1 MKRKQT
7 KTTGTEKYTDM
18 EPHLRNTK
26 ITCEW
31 RYPWSKTAVCG
42 TRLTPAEVK
51 FCDNTDEFTGAFYCY
66 GHQKQFKELKT
77 K

>member
-1 MKRKQT
+1 
-7 KTTGTEKYTDM
+7 M

-31 RYPWSKTAVCG
+31 TYPWSKTAVCKAK
-42 TRLTPAEVK
+42 LTPREVQY
-51 FCDNTDEFTGAFYCY
+51 CDSHTDDLNGLYLCY
-66 GHQKQFKELKT
+66 GHQNQFKDRQLKT